1 MFDKDAGLLSMLVE
15 QTAESRKAYERI
27 VERKSQDLASQMCWT
42 VDWYPERLP
51 LENATGTSMNFYLQA
66 MADPLSTIG
75 QFPPPVDQLL
85 PEKEDVLVFAD
96 GYGYCKEIMQQAPP
110 GRIGIANMQTKAAS
124 RYNERDVKG
133 LVNMREW
140 DLIIFA
146 LGIDPPASNKV
157 ADVHQQQGAVI
168 QVYLHILKTL
178 SDDSSRCKRLC
189 ILTVD
194 TFAEEREI
202 HEECGLGLITNCT
215 LFGMT
220 NTARFEV
227 QCPIQYIDTEWALRT
242 ENTKYL
248 CAEIFRQSSFGQNS
262 VRILNS
268 GRYVLRQV
276 PAGAFENG
284 LDFRLPER
292 GTVAIS
298 GGNGAI
304 GLVMGLWLLRQAKA
318 QGCTGFSIDFLS
330 RSARISDQ
338 NMPNWQ
344 EIEQLANELGMTV
357 SQTKCDVS
365 QQQGVDN
372 YIRDISPNLAGF
384 IHSAGILQDAI
395 LMNQT
400 WEKFEAVFEAKS
412 RAALFLHDALERH
425 SNPGFEFFWM
435 FSSTAVYGNMG
446 QLNYSASNS
455 FLDGL
460 ARHRRALGKVATVSQ
475 WGAWGEV
482 GMAANLDE
490 ASKRRFANSPQPP
503 FSNAEALRGLEAG
516 LRTNLAYFGV
526 FKYNLPLIFSGL
538 QHNIDNI
545 SPYMINFTSDI
556 APPPPGDPTKNAYL
570 TVSYETRK
578 ETHSTGKGLV
588 FQHHW
593 PRLAQQIIDDE

>member
-1 MFDKDAGLLSMLVE
+1 MFDKDDGALSMFVE
-15 QTAESRKAYERI
+15 QTSETKKAYERLT
-27 VERKSQDLASQMCWT
+27 ERKSQDLASQMCWA
-42 VDWYPERLP
+42 VDWFPERLP
-51 LENATGTSMNFYLQA
+51 IENASGTSMNFYLQA

-75 QFPPPVDQLL
+75 QFPTPVDLL

-110 GRIGIANMQTKAAS
+110 GRTGIVNMQTKAAS
-124 RYNERDVKG
+124 RYSERDVKG

-146 LGIDPPASNKV
+146 LGIDPPTSNKV

-178 SDDSSRCKRLC
+178 SDDASKCKRLC

-194 TFAEEREI
+194 TFAEEKEI
-202 HEECGLGLITNCT
+202 HEECGLGLTTNCT

-220 NTARFEV
+220 NTARYEV
-227 QCPIQYIDTEWALRT
+227 QCPIQYIDTEWSLRT

-276 PAGAFENG
+276 ATVPYENG
-284 LDFRLPER
+284 LDFQLPER
-292 GTVAIS
+292 GTIGIS

-304 GLVMGLWLLRQAKA
+304 GLVMGLWLLKKAKA
-318 QGCTGFSIDFLS
+318 QGGGGFAIEFLS
-330 RSARISDQ
+330 RSAKINDQ

-344 EIEQLANELGMTV
+344 EIEQLANELGIAV
-357 SQTKCDVS
+357 SQKKCDVS
-365 QQQGVDN
+365 QQEGVEN
-372 YIRDISPNLAGF
+372 YIKDVSPNLAGF
-384 IHSAGILQDAI
+384 IHSAGILQDAM

-400 WEKFEAVFEAKS
+400 WERFEAVFEAKS

-425 SNPGFEFFWM
+425 SNPGLQFFWM

-460 ARHRRALGKVATVSQ
+460 ARHRRALGKPAAVPQ

-503 FSNAEALRGLEAG
+503 FTNAEAIRGLEAG
-516 LRTNLAYFGV
+516 LRTKLAYFGV

-538 QHNIDNI
+538 QNNIKSILAYNV
-545 SPYMINFTSDI
+545 NFASDI
-556 APPPPGDPTKNAYL
+556 APPPPGDPTENPYI

-578 ETHSTGKGLV
+578 ENHSLGKGLV

-593 PRLAQQIIDDE
+593 PKLAQQIIDDNE